1 MAILNTP
8 TNKTG
13 NEGTILT
20 QKLATVMALEVAK
33 NAGFLKNG
41 SKDYFSNQINGQMKA
56 GRDYTFIIPDAGNVV
71 LDNLKATPKQIK
83 ESEVKLSLS
92 MANNS
97 VEYDAIEALCE
108 IGNFEEEV
116 ANRWAG
122 ALIQNVIKKEVKKAA
137 LEASAAF
144 IGSGFVPMAK
154 ASAHLASVT
163 DEELV
168 GWVNPTI
175 QAVLATNGQQFMPC
189 GSPNDLYAKGKLGKF
204 QNVDYTAERF
214 LESVKVSA
222 DVITA
227 LTGATASFDNGEITV
242 TLAASATIPAGTP
255 IMIPGCKVCDV
266 YGMETDQDYA
276 FIVREA
282 TTGDSIVFDLDA
294 LQIRYADNGGRMV
307 SGVGASLSNVPVE
320 SFTEAGTYARAYIR
334 AKNAYNF
341 SIAKDLDIRLSD
353 KGSVGVVDGL
363 RVSQNAWT
371 DGEYAKNMVRW
382 DFVYCAGTVFP
393 QNVAVA
399 YIKG

>member
-1 MAILNTP
+1 MAISNTP
-8 TNKTG
+8 TN
-13 NEGTILT
+13 EGILT

-71 LDNLKATPKQIK
+71 LDDLKATPKQIK

-214 LESVKVSA
+214 LDSVKVSA

-227 LTGATASFDNGEITV
+227 LTGATASFASGKITV
-242 TLAASATIPAGTP
+242 TLSASATIPAGTP

-282 TTGDSIVFDLDA
+282 VTGTSIVFDLDA
-294 LQIRYADNGGRMV
+294 LQIRYDDNGGRMV
-307 SGVGASLSNVPVE
+307 SNVEDLEDAPVE